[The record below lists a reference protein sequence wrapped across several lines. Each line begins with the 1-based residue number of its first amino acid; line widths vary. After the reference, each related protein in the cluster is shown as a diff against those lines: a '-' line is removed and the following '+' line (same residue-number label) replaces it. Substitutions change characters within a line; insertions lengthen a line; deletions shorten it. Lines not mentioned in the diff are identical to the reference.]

1 MSTMTATKGKFD
13 FTTEVEGEKKQFDG
27 PRYIK
32 LSAKDAKKQRVVTI
46 TEITNGST
54 THGEPFIKVKIAD
67 DQGYIAENDFFI
79 NTIVKEG
86 KKTSSFNVSRTDFV
100 KFLVVTGK
108 TEQEAKD
115 WLETA
120 KDDADLAVKLSIAV
134 GKPFKMGF
142 WGKIVTSSKGKF
154 LKTMFAQGKNNIMPK
169 DTLDAQINTNSN
181 KDETNTFIASLEVNG
196 TTTSTI
202 GGNAVNDLP
211 F

>member
-1 MSTMTATKGKFD
+1 MTATKGKFD
-13 FTTEVEGEKKQFDG
+13 FTTEVEGDKKQFDG

-46 TEITNGST
+46 TEVINGTT

-100 KFLVVTGK
+100 KLLVVTGK

-120 KDDADLAVKLSIAV
+120 KDDADLAIKLSIAV

-142 WGKIVTSSKGKF
+142 WGKIVTSSKGQF

-169 DTLDAQINTNSN
+169 DTVDAQINTNSQ
-181 KDETNTFIASLEVNG
+181 KDETNTFLATLATKDSG
-196 TTTSTI
+196 DGKTTGKS
-202 GGNAVNDLP
+202 VDDLP